1 MKKTSFF
8 IMASAAA
15 LAVSPAFAEET
26 IVDLPIGENLVNNVY
41 GEGFSAVAANIAINA
56 GDVDGSIQIGGDM
69 VNIGVDQ
76 DIVIDQDV
84 SVEIEARRADKNV
97 DIALESSVHLDGF
110 VMNGFKTSAVGSVAD
125 TDVEI
130 SGSAVTESFSGSVEG
145 TDTLSLASVVDTD
158 ASVLNVAYNTGNIDG
173 SIGIEGGSIG
183 VGIENLNLST
193 SAIGAAALSVVR
205 VQAGSLGVN

>member
-1 MKKTSFF
+1 MKKTSLF

-15 LAVSPAFAEET
+15 LVASPALAQ
-26 IVDLPIGENLVNNVY
+26 DLPIGENLVNNVY
-41 GEGFSAVAANIAINA
+41 GEGFSAVAANIAINT
-56 GDVDGSIQIGGDM
+56 GNVDGSIDIVGDM

-84 SVEIEARRADKNV
+84 SVEIQARRADKDV
-97 DIALESSVHLDGF
+97 DIALDSSVHLDGYA
-110 VMNGFKTSAVGSVAD
+110 MNAFKTSAVGSVAD
-125 TDVEI
+125 SDVEI
-130 SGSAVTESFSGSVEG
+130 SGSAFTESFSGSVEG

-158 ASVLNVAYNTGNIDG
+158 ASVLNVAYNTADIDG
-173 SIGIEGGSIG
+173 SISIEGGMVG